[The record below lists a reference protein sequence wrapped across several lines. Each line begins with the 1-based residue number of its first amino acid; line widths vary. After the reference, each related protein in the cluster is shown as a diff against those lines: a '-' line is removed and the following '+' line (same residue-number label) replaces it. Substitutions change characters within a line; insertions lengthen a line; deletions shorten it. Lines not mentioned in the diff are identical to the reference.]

1 MRGTFFLGLAEEE
14 CWSEETLL
22 LLLLLRI
29 DDREG
34 VQLHEGPTA
43 VLVMSTLAELT
54 PKCAR
59 SSLAFPSWQMDLTLV
74 GHTGLLD
81 MGYLFSLLLLL
92 LLLSPS
98 SWFTR
103 EMRPF
108 FFSSLLLFC
117 CLFFKLFSS
126 CFTLFLRS
134 QLYGRFSLVLPMVNE
149 VQGNKMGALVMF
161 TTDIFLF
168 SMFPT
173 APTT

>member
-59 SSLAFPSWQMDLTLV
+59 SSLAFPS
-74 GHTGLLD
+74 
-81 MGYLFSLLLLL
+81 
-92 LLLSPS
+92 
-98 SWFTR
+98 
-103 EMRPF
+103 
-108 FFSSLLLFC
+108 
-117 CLFFKLFSS
+117 
-126 CFTLFLRS
+126 
-134 QLYGRFSLVLPMVNE
+134 
-149 VQGNKMGALVMF
+149 
-161 TTDIFLF
+161 
-168 SMFPT
+168 
-173 APTT
+173 

>member
-1 MRGTFFLGLAEEE
+1 
-14 CWSEETLL
+14 
-22 LLLLLRI
+22 
-29 DDREG
+29 
-34 VQLHEGPTA
+34 
-43 VLVMSTLAELT
+43 
-54 PKCAR
+54 
-59 SSLAFPSWQMDLTLV
+59 MDLTLV

-92 LLLSPS
+92 LSPLVVIY
-98 SWFTR
+98 TR
-103 EMRPF
+103 DEAF
-108 FFSSLLLFC
+108 FFLFFPSLLLSF
-117 CLFFKLFSS
+117 FFKLFSS